1 MTAPP
6 PNRHA
11 VRRFFRLGDPPI
23 ETAVDDEIAFHMESR
38 VSELLAQGV
47 SEPDA
52 RRTALAE
59 YGDVQ
64 ASRRELAV
72 VDRHLRRR
80 RRIAS
85 ALDGVGQDIRHG
97 ARSLL
102 RRPTFAIASIG
113 TLGLGI
119 GALTIMFAIVYAILL
134 RPLPYREPDRLVGTW
149 HDMAVINLP
158 HAPQSVQTYFTY
170 ATQART
176 IDGIGIYIASSA
188 NVSSTDHKTDPQ
200 RLQIAGC
207 TASLFSVLG
216 TTPLLGHLFTAQ
228 EDAPGAEPVTV
239 ISEGMWRSTF
249 GSDPNIVGTSIQ
261 VDGETVRIV
270 GVLPRSFEIPTSGV
284 ALWVPL
290 GLDPANPPATAFA
303 YGGIARLKAGVSRAR
318 AEQDF
323 RTVLPRAAELYP
335 KFVPGVSTGQ
345 ILAQTKPRPFL
356 TPLRDDVVGAV
367 STALWATAAAAALLY
382 LVACINV
389 GNLALVRFDARQS
402 ELSVRHALGA
412 GRGRLARAYFSEIA
426 ILASV
431 AGVAALLVARAGIGL
446 LASKGPADFPRLVEI
461 ALDWRSVLF
470 GFLASACA
478 ATLGGLI
485 PLKRLHRGTLP
496 LIRAARGGTA
506 SRAANRTRQTLVA
519 VQIALA
525 LVVLAVSGL
534 LARSFSRLHAVRPGF
549 DADHVATYWVSL
561 PPSRYTT
568 DTALVRFYASLL
580 DRARALP
587 GVSSAG
593 LTSRVPLVRR
603 GFNDNPLYAEG
614 VVQTSDKLPPLQLFT
629 TVGGDYFTT
638 MRIPLVSGHLFDA
651 IDVQREGDAI
661 VSTRTAQM
669 FWHDSTGRSV
679 LGKRFRVLPTSRWYT
694 VVGVVGSTHD
704 SSLATAAVPA
714 VYFPQTKYTDPAG
727 PRTAR
732 TMALVVRTTGE
743 IASLAPAVHRIVG
756 DLDASLP
763 LFDVQSMTTAVRAST
778 ARLRFTV
785 LVLGAAAIVTL
796 ALGALGLYGVMRY
809 VVTLRRR
816 EIGIRIALGASPSA
830 VAGATTREAMGVT
843 AIGLAAGLALFAVVA
858 PLARSTVF
866 GVAAW
871 DPVAVGGAVV
881 LLLAAA
887 FFASW
892 IPARRAARVDPVET
906 LRADS

>member
-1 MTAPP
+1 MTTPR

-11 VRRFFRLGDPPI
+11 MRRLFRLGDPPI
-23 ETAVDDEIAFHMESR
+23 EAAVDEEIAFHVESR
-38 VSELLAQGV
+38 VSELLTQGL
-47 SEPDA
+47 SEADA
-52 RRTALAE
+52 RCTALAE

-64 ASRRELAV
+64 ASRHELAV

-85 ALDGVGQDIRHG
+85 ALDGVEQDIRHG
-97 ARSLL
+97 VRSLV
-102 RRPTFAIASIG
+102 RRPTFALASIG
-113 TLGLGI
+113 TLALGI
-119 GALTIMFAIVYAILL
+119 GALTTMFAIVYAILL
-134 RPLPYREPDRLVGTW
+134 RPLPYREPERLVGTW

-176 IDGIGIYIASSA
+176 IDGIGIYVASSA
-188 NVSSTDHKTDPQ
+188 NVSSIDQKIDPQ

-216 TTPLLGHLFTAQ
+216 ATPLLGHLFTAE
-228 EDAPGAEPVTV
+228 EDAPGADAVTV

-249 GSDPNIVGTSIQ
+249 GSDPAIVGKLIQ
-261 VDGETVRIV
+261 VNGETVRII
-270 GVLPRSFEIPTSGV
+270 GVLPRSFQIPTSGV
-284 ALWVPL
+284 SLWVPL
-290 GLDPANPPATAFA
+290 KLDPANPPATAFA
-303 YGGIARLKAGVSRAR
+303 YGGIARLKAGVSRTR

-323 RTVLPRAAELYP
+323 RAVLPRAAELYP

-356 TPLRDDVVGAV
+356 TPLRDDIVGAV
-367 STALWATAAAAALLY
+367 STALRATAAAAVLLY

-389 GNLALVRFDARQS
+389 GNLALVRFDARQP

-412 GRGRLARAYFSEIA
+412 GRGRLAHSYFSEIA

-431 AGVAALLVARAGIGL
+431 ACVAALVMARVAIGL
-446 LASKGPADFPRLVEI
+446 LARSGPADFPRLVEV

-470 GFLASACA
+470 ALLASACA
-478 ATLGGLI
+478 AALGGLI
-485 PLKRLHRGTLP
+485 PLNRLHRGTLP
-496 LIRAARGGTA
+496 LIRGIRGSTA
-506 SRAANRTRQTLVA
+506 NRAANRTRQSLVA

-534 LARSFSRLHAVRPGF
+534 LARSFARLNSVRPGF

-568 DTALVRFYASLL
+568 DTAIVRFFATLL
-580 DRARALP
+580 DRARAAP

-593 LTSRVPLVRR
+593 LTSRVPLVQR
-603 GFNDNPLYAEG
+603 GFNDNPLYAED
-614 VVQTSDKLPPLQLFT
+614 VIQTSDKLPPLQLFT
-629 TVGGDYFTT
+629 TVGGDYFRA

-651 IDVQREGDAI
+651 MEVQREGDAI
-661 VSTRTAQM
+661 VSSRTAQM

-704 SSLATAAVPA
+704 SSLATPAVPA
-714 VYFPQTKYTDPAG
+714 VYFPQTEYTDPAG

-743 IASLAPAVHRIVG
+743 TPALTSAVHRIVS

-785 LVLGAAAIVTL
+785 LVLGAAALVTL

-816 EIGIRIALGASPSA
+816 EIGIRIALGASPGA

-843 AIGLAAGLALFAVVA
+843 TIGLAAGLALFAVAA

-871 DPVAVGGAVV
+871 DPVAVGGAVA
-881 LLLAAA
+881 LLLVAAT
-887 FFASW
+887 FASW
-892 IPARRAARVDPVET
+892 MPARRAARVDPVET
-906 LRADS
+906 LRAEG